1 MIGNLG
7 REDLADLTKQLALMG
22 DQQLGML
29 TDKEFKLGYEIYL
42 NLNNSYELDNT
53 NVLRAIIAA
62 YASYMQDEQF
72 ESMKSD
78 DDPENSKNTQLPF

>member
-7 REDLADLTKQLALMG
+7 REDLADLTKRLALMS

-29 TDKEFKLGYEIYL
+29 TDNEFDLGYKIYL
-42 NLNNSYELDNT
+42 ILNNSYDLDNA

-72 ESMKSD
+72 ESMESD
-78 DDPENSKNTQLPF
+78 DNPETQLPF

>member
-7 REDLADLTKQLALMG
+7 HEDLADLTKRLTLMS

-29 TDKEFKLGYEIYL
+29 TDREFDLGYKIYL
-42 NLNNSYELDNT
+42 NLNNSYDLDNA

-72 ESMKSD
+72 ESMESD
-78 DDPENSKNTQLPF
+78 DNPETQLPF